1 MIRGNAETEQRMEGA
16 SRRDEKVAENNVSAY
31 IYDILLVLL
40 KNKKQK
46 KPPPHSSLGY
56 KES

>member
-1 MIRGNAETEQRMEGA
+1 MIRGNTGTEQRMEES
-16 SRRDEKVAENNVSAY
+16 SRRDERVAENSVSTY

-40 KNKKQK
+40 KKS
-46 KPPPHSSLGY
+46 PHSSLGY

>member
-1 MIRGNAETEQRMEGA
+1 MIRGNAGTGQRMEEA

-40 KNKKQK
+40 KKKNKKN
-46 KPPPHSSLGY
+46 PTT
-56 KES
+56 